1 MMTQKRVI
9 FVVMITGMMA
19 LAIVGCSKA
28 EETATTTVESATFAG
43 QITQEEH
50 DMPEFSEH
58 GVPDTSMT
66 DLATIAEELGVTEE
80 QLRDALGDTQQG
92 LPDFTAV
99 AEELNVSEDALR
111 KALVFPEGDFPA
123 GRPHGGE
130 PPSGEPPADAD

>member
-1 MMTQKRVI
+1 MTQKRVI
-9 FVVMITGMMA
+9 LVVMITGIMA

-28 EETATTTVESATFAG
+28 EEAMTTTGESTALAG

-80 QLRDALGDTQQG
+80 
-92 LPDFTAV
+92 
-99 AEELNVSEDALR
+99 
-111 KALVFPEGDFPA
+111 
-123 GRPHGGE
+123 
-130 PPSGEPPADAD
+130 